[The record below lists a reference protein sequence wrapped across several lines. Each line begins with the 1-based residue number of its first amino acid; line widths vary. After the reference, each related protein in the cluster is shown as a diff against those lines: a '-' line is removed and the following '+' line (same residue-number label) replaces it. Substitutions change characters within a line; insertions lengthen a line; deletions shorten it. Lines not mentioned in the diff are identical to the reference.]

1 MNKRGCACMKS
12 SCFNYKDYLC
22 YFILLFLTLLIAVAC
37 YHPYYFGDELMPFY
51 FAQKDNSLFSVFL
64 SLNWYK
70 PRFIYNGIWALVAH
84 YGMPRYVLMYVIV
97 ASLSAMAFCIYYA
110 YQKRGAGIII
120 SLCAGIAVVLSRFSF
135 VAYYD
140 YIAGTIESIALCFF
154 LLAIMMTF
162 KYGFLSRAGFC
173 VKFMVF
179 FLCLLSVFTH
189 ERYAAG
195 VMVLGVIVIISSIK
209 LKNGVKNVNINK
221 NNIFW
226 GLSILI
232 VPLSLFALFTKYLSK
247 LSLYTG
253 TAGSRVAFSPDIF
266 LRATQY
272 AKNVFLA
279 QNNGPEWLVGSLQTM
294 NWGKE
299 IILFLSVMFFLFYM
313 YVFLLRR
320 SEVCWKEILFLSFI
334 MGALILVASIP
345 GNIENR
351 WMTPLLV
358 FMLYGALYLGSSKK
372 ILIILIFIVNICY
385 AVSGSYM
392 GIYNVF
398 SSKIAM
404 AVASSLNNVVPLG
417 AHGLL
422 LNDDAQW
429 VLGGDELFGNNV
441 HSGAVF
447 SKINMDSITQ
457 IDPESSPGKEY
468 DFGLYNI
475 GSNYNPQFAYIN
487 KKYLDI
493 IRMPQLADKE
503 SLIDIGSEVTWSKWS
518 WNKSYVTE
526 GDSVEIRPGDVGT
539 IELEPANMDRCLI
552 VYTAEAVAGNSVPF
566 RIQVNWLDGNGR
578 LLKAFIKVFYATA
591 EYNNF
596 VAFISAPKNAK
607 KGVIYANLHDG
618 ADGVIA
624 LRRVSLIKSVE

>member
-1 MNKRGCACMKS
+1 MKS